1 MESSCEEYL
10 ACLFLLMADEERFRP
25 VTTKLINN
33 HLIGKQEYLA
43 NVLAEKR
50 LVTNF
55 DYSNVGTPTSAGK
68 QQEQMQ
74 PTDVA
79 FLEKGK
85 WDGGPICYCCGE
97 IHEGR
102 WQECLKAPNK

>member
-1 MESSCEEYL
+1 MESSCKEYL
-10 ACLFLLMADEERFRP
+10 ACLFLVLAYKESFES
-25 VTTKLINN
+25 VTTELSKNYL
-33 HLIGKQEYLA
+33 LGKQEYLA

-50 LVTNF
+50 LMTNF

-68 QQEQMQ
+68 QQEQVQ

-85 WDGGPICYCCGE
+85 WDGGPI
-97 IHEGR
+97 
-102 WQECLKAPNK
+102 